1 MLHLRID
8 LCPICSSSLHYRC
21 VISILCWLRTLF
33 FLFLDIFSFILS
45 IDVVPYLNFYL
56 ISPPPVSED
65 KAFFLSHLVIFHNFA
80 VISLPPTFHLFLN
93 LFLYY
98 FIPVFFY
105 LFFFLSYLLLLSF
118 FIPFSFF
125 PVFFFFSNCCCS
137 LQISYNPD
145 ASYCYTRV
153 LIKEYH
159 LFRVWSGSFYLI
171 PFFIFTDQTCGKHNF
186 HACLNYILR
195 VFRFRD
201 PFQIPACFANVSGAF
216 LNFISHFWIIYSVYI
231 DDRNLTHLRVLRV
244 SVYIFLSFWKKNM
257 YISDG

>member
-1 MLHLRID
+1 MLITNTIFLIFRH
-8 LCPICSSSLHYRC
+8 
-21 VISILCWLRTLF
+21 F
-33 FLFLDIFSFILS
+33 FLYSFHRCGAIFELLFDIPTTRFRGQG
-45 IDVVPYLNFYL
+45 
-56 ISPPPVSED
+56 
-65 KAFFLSHLVIFHNFA
+65 FFLSHLVIFHNFA

-159 LFRVWSGSFYLI
+159 LFRV
-171 PFFIFTDQTCGKHNF
+171 
-186 HACLNYILR
+186 
-195 VFRFRD
+195 
-201 PFQIPACFANVSGAF
+201 
-216 LNFISHFWIIYSVYI
+216 
-231 DDRNLTHLRVLRV
+231 
-244 SVYIFLSFWKKNM
+244 
-257 YISDG
+257 